1 MRMGFYLQ
9 RCVVV
14 YLFYPF
20 PFFLFFFSF
29 SLCEPFE
36 IIIKTLIT
44 AHVALGS
51 ADLHVK

>member
-14 YLFYPF
+14 LSFS
-20 PFFLFFFSF
+20 FFLFFFSF
-29 SLCEPFE
+29 SLCEPLE
-36 IIIKTLIT
+36 IIIKTRIT

-51 ADLHVK
+51 DDLHVK